1 MMYRTEKRFKP
12 SDPHR
17 LTHKQYLILSTV
29 IDGTVDDELKPCP
42 LDIDQLLERLPYR
55 TTKASIQF
63 SLRTL
68 ESRRLIVREYEK
80 RRDRRH
86 ALIIPTK
93 LALKAMTNLFNRP
106 PVDIGLS

>member
-1 MMYRTEKRFKP
+1 MTISMYRTTRTLAAG
-12 SDPHR
+12 DPHR
-17 LTHKQYLILSTV
+17 LTNKQYQILSAV
-29 IDGTVDDELKPCP
+29 ITGTTDSEGNPCP
-42 LDIDQLLERLPYR
+42 LDIDQLLEILTYR

-63 SLRTL
+63 SLRAL

-93 LALKAMTNLFNRP
+93 LGLRAMQNQFEP
-106 PVDIGLS
+106 PRLAA